1 MRNPGLLTPKNTFF
15 PFHPA
20 RVPAEWTL
28 AIEVRN
34 GLHHR
39 LYHKNKHFISLSTQ
53 GVRDK
58 IA

>member
-1 MRNPGLLTPKNTFF
+1 MRNPGLQTPKNTFF

-20 RVPAEWTL
+20 RIPAEWTL

-34 GLHHR
+34 GLHPR
-39 LYHKNKHFISLSTQ
+39 LYHKNKPFISLSTW
-53 GVRDK
+53 GVGDN